1 MICENIGAS
10 ENQMVR
16 YPMTMDDSNVI
27 NADAKTAVTRC
38 ALITG
43 GSKRIG
49 AVTVRLLHE
58 AGYNVIIHCRLS
70 RLAADDLAAELNAIR
85 QESAKVIQGDLNIET
100 VYDRLIEQAFHCWN
114 RLDVLVNNASSF
126 YPTPVGTITMDDWN
140 NLVNSN
146 MKAPLFLA
154 QAAAP
159 HLKQTQGCI
168 VNMVDIHAQ
177 RPMKAHPVYCAAKA
191 GLAMLTMSLA
201 KELGPEIR
209 VNGVAPGAILWPEN
223 DMPEHTKKIILERTT
238 LKRPGHPI
246 DVARTILFLVRD
258 ADYITGQIIAVDGGR
273 TINI

>member
-1 MICENIGAS
+1 
-10 ENQMVR
+10 
-16 YPMTMDDSNVI
+16 MDNSNV
-27 NADAKTAVTRC
+27 NNTANDTASVKT

-43 GSKRIG
+43 GAKRVG
-49 AVTVRLLHE
+49 AVTSRTLHQ

-70 RLAADDLAAELNAIR
+70 RQAADTLAAELNDERAD
-85 QESAKVIQGDLNIET
+85 SAAVIQGDLNIAS
-100 VYDRLIEQAFHCWN
+100 VYDHIIEQAFQRWQ

-126 YPTPVGTITMDDWN
+126 FSTPVGSITLDDWD

-159 HLKQTQGCI
+159 YLKQSHGNI
-168 VNMVDIHAQ
+168 INMVDVHAQ
-177 RPMKAHPVYCAAKA
+177 RPMKEHPVYCAAKA

-209 VNGVAPGAILWPEN
+209 VNGIAPGAILWPEN
-223 DMPEHTKKIILERTT
+223 DMPEHTKKLILERTS
-238 LKRPGHPI
+238 LKRPGEPI
-246 DVARTILFLVRD
+246 DIAKTILFLVRD

-273 TINI
+273 SINI